1 MLQLRSVFIFDNFAV
16 LVSRLLL
23 VFHTD
28 FDYVINVIGIYI
40 YIGFVVW
47 GWVPG
52 WWLRFYGGEPLCV
65 EVPVTLVSI
74 YLGMVTCFRA
84 RLCWGGG
91 G

>member
-1 MLQLRSVFIFDNFAV
+1 MLQLCSVVIFDNFVV
-16 LVSRLLL
+16 LVSRLLV

-28 FDYVINVIGIYI
+28 FYCVINVIGIYI
-40 YIGFVVW
+40 YW
-47 GWVPG
+47 
-52 WWLRFYGGEPLCV
+52 
-65 EVPVTLVSI
+65 VPVTLVRA